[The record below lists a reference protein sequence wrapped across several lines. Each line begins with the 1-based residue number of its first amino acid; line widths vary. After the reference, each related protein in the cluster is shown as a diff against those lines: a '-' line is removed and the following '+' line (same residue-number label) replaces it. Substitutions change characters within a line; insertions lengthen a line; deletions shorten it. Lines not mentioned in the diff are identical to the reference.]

1 MSFKLVLLQS
11 GKPKTRELLSFILGQ
26 VLMSNSLE
34 TTQAKLQILY
44 AKQGRSKQ
52 FANQAARDA
61 YLTDEIKSLKAYE
74 KTQQKRVDD
83 LRKDVEGAKTQ
94 LAEAMARSEEGR
106 KADDERRDKLRQ
118 MGEEVTE
125 TRKRIDVMQE
135 QRK

>member
-1 MSFKLVLLQS
+1 
-11 GKPKTRELLSFILGQ
+11 
-26 VLMSNSLE
+26 MSNSLE